1 MYKYTGM
8 ILFES
13 KIVKNQK
20 KKTNQPN
27 KQKKPNPKSLIFCKC
42 GSFMLSYVMS
52 IPDYT
57 KTTLT
62 VE

>member
-20 KKTNQPN
+20 KKKTNQTN
-27 KQKKPNPKSLIFCKC
+27 KKNQTPNP
-42 GSFMLSYVMS
+42 SYFVNVVVSCFLMS
-52 IPDYT
+52 CQYL
-57 KTTLT
+57 TTLRQL
-62 VE
+62 

>member
-20 KKTNQPN
+20 KNQPN
-27 KQKKPNPKSLIFCKC
+27 KQKKTKPQ
-42 GSFMLSYVMS
+42 
-52 IPDYT
+52 IPHI
-57 KTTLT
+57 L
-62 VE
+62 

>member
-20 KKTNQPN
+20 KKKKNQTT
-27 KQKKPNPKSLIFCKC
+27 QKEMPQEGALNTICRGSLAPVFPGI
-42 GSFMLSYVMS
+42 
-52 IPDYT
+52 
-57 KTTLT
+57 
-62 VE
+62 